1 MNAVFDAFWRA
12 AAYCLH
18 PRIVLLSLLPLAL
31 MIAATLAL
39 GWFYWEAAIDA
50 VQLAFEEWELTGAL
64 FGWLDAMG
72 LAGFRTVLAPLTV
85 VFLAT
90 PLIVV
95 ASLLL
100 VTTLMTGRVV
110 SLVAVRRFPDL
121 ERKRGGSFAG
131 SLLAAGVATF
141 VALVLLVASVPLWFV
156 PPLVLVLPPLIW
168 GWLTYRIMSR
178 DVLADHASADERR
191 ALVEHHRWP
200 LLAIGVASG
209 VLGATPSVVWASGL
223 VFVALAPVLVP
234 IAIWIYT
241 LVFAFSALWFAHYGL
256 AALAA
261 LRARPGRGGDL
272 AATGSGAARLEQE
285 LPR

>member
-64 FGWLDAMG
+64 FGWLEAMG

-121 ERKRGGSFAG
+121 ERKRGGSFVG

-200 LLAIGVASG
+200 LLVIGVASG

-261 LRARPGRGGDL
+261 LRAQPGPAGDL
-272 AATGSGAARLEQE
+272 AAAGSGAARLEQD